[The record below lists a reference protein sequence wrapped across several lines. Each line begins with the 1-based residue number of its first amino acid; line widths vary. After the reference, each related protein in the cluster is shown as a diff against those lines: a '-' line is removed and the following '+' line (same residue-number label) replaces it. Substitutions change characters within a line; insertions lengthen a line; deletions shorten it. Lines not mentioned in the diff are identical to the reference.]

1 MNEVVTKDAIQ
12 VDAQL
17 KHDTQLSDP
26 AEHLADWII
35 KNWQF
40 EQSDAPDRWFT
51 TADTDKLIE
60 NGDRAFGVTIRNP
73 EQVLI

>member
-1 MNEVVTKDAIQ
+1 
-12 VDAQL
+12 
-17 KHDTQLSDP
+17 LSDP